1 MGRYDLSYITDEL
14 VLDAANKHVGQ
25 EEQEDEDLIIT
36 AQRESF
42 IWGVRWIINYL
53 SQDKTND

>member
-1 MGRYDLSYITDEL
+1 MEQRDLAEVTDEMIL
-14 VLDAANKHVGQ
+14 NAANHHVGQ

-42 IWGVRWIINYL
+42 IWGVRWIIKYL
-53 SQDKTND
+53 TYNEFD